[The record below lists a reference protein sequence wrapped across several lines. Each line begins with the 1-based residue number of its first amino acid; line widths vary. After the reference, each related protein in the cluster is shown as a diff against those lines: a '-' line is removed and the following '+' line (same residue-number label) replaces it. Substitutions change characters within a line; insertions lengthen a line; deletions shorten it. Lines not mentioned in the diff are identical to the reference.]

1 MFNYLMKNLPSKFV
15 YAGYNV
21 RKSITIMTS
30 VLEEKVIYDIFSFTY
45 VDNYLSFYLLMDDGK
60 YKCVSEKVNVD
71 SVDAENLAS
80 RHLFRG
86 ETYDTTQYT
95 QCDKDQ
101 IVGVFG
107 LRPFSE
113 LIVQADE
120 MEKANGS
127 NEMSMQA
134 LLDTKASYN
143 GLEITGVI
151 NRFNKNLNWV
161 KGIITIPPITYG
173 EGDSYVS
180 AIGDEVDY
188 FDFMSNKTSDEV
200 IRALKVL
207 VDTLDGVGNKK

>member
-21 RKSITIMTS
+21 RKSITVMTS
-30 VLEEKVIYDIFSFTY
+30 VVEEKVVYDIFSFTY

-60 YKCVSEKVNVD
+60 YKCVNEKVNVEA
-71 SVDAENLAS
+71 VDAEGLAS

-86 ETYDTTQYT
+86 EYYDATQYT
-95 QCDKDQ
+95 MYDKEQ
-101 IVGVFG
+101 VVGVFG
-107 LRPFSE
+107 LRPFST

-127 NEMSMQA
+127 AEMSMQA
-134 LLDTKASYN
+134 LLDTKASYT

-151 NRFNKNLNWV
+151 NRFNKNLHWE
-161 KGIITIPPITYG
+161 KGIITVPPITYG
-173 EGDSYVS
+173 EGDTYVS
-180 AIGDEVDY
+180 VIGDEMDF
-188 FDFMSNKTSDEV
+188 FDFMSNKNSDEV
-200 IRALKVL
+200 IRSLKEL